1 MKLDHMRLSGI
12 DRPQKYLINPD
23 SPQAQQ
29 ARQQS
34 QMMQQQ
40 AMMEQQQKQDA
51 MNQQLIQAQI
61 MEIQRN
67 WENDKE
73 ELQFKYTELEKKLQM
88 DKYQTDVKA
97 ETDEAKI
104 VGDATTKIELEALK
118 SDTESR
124 GYTEEP
130 GERGEEGS

>member
-1 MKLDHMRLSGI
+1 
-12 DRPQKYLINPD
+12 
-23 SPQAQQ
+23 
-29 ARQQS
+29 
-34 QMMQQQ
+34 
-40 AMMEQQQKQDA
+40 MEQQQKQDA

-118 SDTESR
+118 SDTEPR